1 MRRRCFEVAF
11 LVVLLAGSAF
21 AQQGVIRG
29 KIRLPSGSTINGV
42 IVELWRSAG
51 LEAHTVSNRDGDFE
65 FAGLIPSSYEVVVKH
80 EGYQQVSE
88 RVEFRYERSNS
99 RSEVLSVEINL
110 KANVSSTGVGARPGT
125 TFVQEVPPAARTAFE
140 NGIARL
146 KEGKASEGTALLRQA
161 TTVFPAYFSAHLALA
176 GELVKE
182 GNQSEALKELEE
194 ARLINDR
201 DSRVYQLFGIIMGA
215 QKKYAT
221 AEWAFRAAISRDPT
235 DAQSFFSRA
244 IVLIELVRVEPEPKR
259 QDERLA
265 EAERDLSRTIELSGE
280 RFPPAYLHRAR
291 VLEIRN
297 DRKAAARDL
306 LTYLKLNPD
315 DKNAP
320 AIRAAIEKLDQ

>member
-1 MRRRCFEVAF
+1 MRRHCLEVAI
-11 LVVLLAGSAF
+11 LVVLLAGQAF

-29 KIRLPSGSTINGV
+29 KIRLPTGLTINGV

-65 FAGLIPSSYEVVVKH
+65 FAGLIPSSYEIVVKH
-80 EGYQQVSE
+80 EGYQPVSE
-88 RVEFRYERSNS
+88 RAEFRYERSNS
-99 RSEVLSVEINL
+99 RSEVLTIEINL
-110 KANVSSTGVGARPGT
+110 KANVPAPGAGARPGT
-125 TFVQEVPPAARTAFE
+125 TFAQDVPPAARTAFE
-140 NGIARL
+140 NGVARL

-161 TTVFPAYFSAHLALA
+161 TTIFPAYFSAHLALA
-176 GELVKE
+176 GQLVKE
-182 GNQSEALKELEE
+182 GNSSEAMAELEQ
-194 ARLINDR
+194 ARLVNDR

-215 QKKYAT
+215 QRKYAT

-244 IVLIELVRVEPEPKR
+244 IVLIELVKTEPEPKR

-297 DRKAAARDL
+297 DKKGAARDL
-306 LTYLKLNPD
+306 MTYLKLNPA

-320 AIRAAIEKLDQ
+320 AIRAAIAKLEQ